1 MTKTEANPVRILIA
15 DDHAMVL
22 EMFEHFISNLPDV
35 TATTA
40 PDLDTA
46 LDIIDRDGPFDLV
59 LVDLHMPGMDGVGS
73 LSKPI
78 ERNGGKPVALLTS
91 SPPPRVVADVL
102 HLGAAGIILKTTSLK
117 GFANEIRF
125 MAAGGRYIPVELIE
139 KQRVVTREPKA
150 VPLSAREMTVLEH
163 LAEGKANREIG
174 EALGLAE
181 ATIKMHVKS
190 ICSKLEANNRTQ
202 AVIVARDMNLI

>member
-1 MTKTEANPVRILIA
+1 MQKTDANAVRILIA

-40 PDLDTA
+40 PNLDAA
-46 LDIIDRDGPFDLV
+46 LTLIDQEGPFDLV
-59 LVDLHMPGMDGVGS
+59 LIDLHMPGMDGVGS
-73 LSKPI
+73 LSKAI

-91 SPPPRVVADVL
+91 SPAPRVVADVL
-102 HLGAAGIILKTTSLK
+102 HLGGAGIILKTTSLK

-125 MAAGGRYIPVELIE
+125 MASGGRYIPVELIE
-139 KQRVVTREPKA
+139 KQRVTTREPKSA
-150 VPLSAREMTVLEH
+150 PLSAREMTVLSH

-202 AVIVARDMNLI
+202 AVIVARDMNII